1 MAPKAT
7 VGAASELRQLSGRRG
22 AVLPDGILADVFAVL
37 VTGPPGSGKT
47 AVLTAILDAL
57 AMDGL
62 SHAGVDVDEVAWAF
76 PFPNL
81 SQRCD
86 HLRAWRDSHAQAGAT
101 LFVVAEVIETN
112 VHLADVL
119 SALGVDDHLLVRL
132 DAQPATLRQR
142 IIAREPEG
150 WFGLDHLFEETRR
163 LHRTM
168 AALKGV
174 HLVFDSDLTTPTEI
188 AESVRAARSDLLSAP
203 NPPPGEG
210 GC

>member
-7 VGAASELRQLSGRRG
+7 VGAASEFRQLSGRRG

-47 AVLTAILDAL
+47 AVLTAMLDAL

-86 HLRAWRDSHAQAGAT
+86 HA
-101 LFVVAEVIETN
+101 V
-112 VHLADVL
+112 
-119 SALGVDDHLLVRL
+119 
-132 DAQPATLRQR
+132 
-142 IIAREPEG
+142 
-150 WFGLDHLFEETRR
+150 
-163 LHRTM
+163 
-168 AALKGV
+168 LKGV